1 LLERGAECA
10 LLVVW
15 TELEPE
21 LVVCKL
27 RKDVKMDVDEAFAV
41 REEETDVA
49 ASGYAVP

>member
-1 LLERGAECA
+1 LLERGAGCA

-21 LVVCKL
+21 PVACEQ
-27 RKDVKMDVDEAFAV
+27 RKDVKMDVDEAFNV
-41 REEETDVA
+41 REEETDAA